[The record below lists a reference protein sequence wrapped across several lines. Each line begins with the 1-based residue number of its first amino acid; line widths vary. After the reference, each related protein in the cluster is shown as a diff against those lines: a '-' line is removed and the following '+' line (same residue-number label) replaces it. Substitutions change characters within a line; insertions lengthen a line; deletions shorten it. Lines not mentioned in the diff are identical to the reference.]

1 MFARHGTGFHPPVG
15 KNLCRGIRRTRRF
28 PAQAAKGIACRM
40 TGAYAL
46 LSHRPDGD
54 EWAADTGESM
64 VNEAR
69 SAASDAELQTIVQ
82 EADMGG
88 RKPIGLAGQFIFI
101 VAVGWS
107 LFQLWYASPLP
118 YLLNFGIFGDTQAR
132 SIHLAIAFLLTFLC
146 YPALA
151 SSSRKRIPWLDW
163 ALAIISC
170 LCAAYLVIF
179 YRELASRPGTP
190 TTADLVTAATGVLLL
205 IEATRRTQGG
215 GMVLITIGFIL
226 FCFAG
231 PYMPEVIQHKGVSI
245 SKFLQH
251 MWLTTEGVFGVAI
264 GVSVNFVFLF
274 VLFGALLDKAGG
286 NQWMMQISIALLG
299 HLRGGPAKVAVVSS
313 ALNGIVSGSS
323 VSNVVSGGIFTIPL
337 MKRSGLSGVKASAI
351 ETASSI
357 NGQMMPPVMGAA
369 SFLMAEYVG
378 IPISQIVMH
387 AFLPAVI
394 SYLALLYIVHLEAVK
409 IGAVPFERVV
419 ERPARERWIRR
430 GLGWSGTIVVC
441 GLLYYAIVAVDAAFG
456 PSAPLVLIFAGI
468 AVYVVALWYAS
479 QFPDLELDDPSAR
492 VLRIPEAW
500 SVARTGL
507 HFMIPVVV
515 LLWGMMFASMSTS
528 LAVFWATAVIIAML
542 LTQRPLIALFR
553 GRPGDM
559 AGETRRGIWDL
570 IDGLNLGAR
579 NMMGIAVA
587 TATAGIVVG
596 TMTLT
601 GMGLMMTDLVEFVS
615 QGQVVLMLVLT
626 AAICLIIG
634 LGIPTT
640 ASYILVASL
649 MAPVIVELGAQAG
662 MAIPLI
668 AVHLFVFYFGIMA
681 DVTPP
686 VGLAAFAAAAISG
699 EDPNKIGW
707 QGTVYSMR
715 TAILPFVFIFNPEM
729 LLIGVEHWLHAVL
742 VIGVSI
748 VAILLF
754 AAASMGWF
762 VTKSRLWESALL
774 LLVCFS
780 LFRPDWWLNRFAD
793 PYVEQPAQAFVTR
806 AAEVPEGTRLTVIV
820 EGTNIEGEDIRK
832 TVSLPFGEPNADTA
846 ARLRAVGL
854 SVSPSGGDLVINN
867 VVFGSYAKRIN
878 LGVGD
883 RIVAYLERADRPS
896 VVWIYIPALMLAALV
911 WMNQRRRARPGETGF

>member
-1 MFARHGTGFHPPVG
+1 
-15 KNLCRGIRRTRRF
+15 
-28 PAQAAKGIACRM
+28 
-40 TGAYAL
+40 
-46 LSHRPDGD
+46 
-54 EWAADTGESM
+54 M

-88 RKPIGLAGQFIFI
+88 RKPVGLAGQFIFI

-118 YLLNFGIFGDTQAR
+118 YLFNFGIFGDTQAR

-146 YPALA
+146 YPAFA
-151 SSSRKRIPWLDW
+151 SSSRKRIPWVDW
-163 ALAIISC
+163 ALAIVSC

-205 IEATRRTQGG
+205 VEATRRTQGG

-264 GVSVNFVFLF
+264 GVSTNFVFLF
-274 VLFGALLDKAGG
+274 VLFGSLLDKAGG
-286 NQWMMQISIALLG
+286 NQWMMQISVALLG

-313 ALNGIVSGSS
+313 AMNGIVSGSS

-337 MKRSGLSGVKASAI
+337 MKRAGLSGVKASAI

-357 NGQMMPPVMGAA
+357 NGQIMPPVMGAA

-378 IPISQIVMH
+378 IPHAQVVMH
-387 AFLPAVI
+387 AFLPALI
-394 SYLALLYIVHLEAVK
+394 SYLALLYIVHLEAVM
-409 IGAVPFERVV
+409 IGARPFERVV
-419 ERPARERWIRR
+419 ERPSRERWLRR
-430 GLGWSGTIVVC
+430 GIGWSGTIVVC
-441 GLLYYAIVAVDAAFG
+441 CLIYYAITAIQAVFGEASFPLLTAGGVAVY
-456 PSAPLVLIFAGI
+456 LL
-468 AVYVVALWYAS
+468 ALWYAA
-479 QFPDLELDDPSAR
+479 QFPDMEMDDPSSR

-515 LLWGMMFASMSTS
+515 LLWCLMFEGMSPALS
-528 LAVFWATAVIIAML
+528 VFWATVVVIAML

-553 GRPGDM
+553 GIGGGQFGAAMR
-559 AGETRRGIWDL
+559 AGLWDL

-601 GMGLMMTDLVEFVS
+601 GMGLMMTDLVEFIS
-615 QGQVVLMLVLT
+615 QGQVILMLLLT
-626 AAICLIIG
+626 AVICLIIG

-742 VIGVSI
+742 VIVVSV

-762 VTKSRLWESALL
+762 VTKSLLWESALL

-780 LFRPDWWLNRFAD
+780 LFRPDWWLNRFYD

-806 AAEVPEGTRLTVIV
+806 AAEVPEGSRLTVIV
-820 EGTNIEGEDIRK
+820 EGTNIEGEDVRK

-883 RIVAYLERADRPS
+883 RIVAHLERADRPS

-911 WMNQRRRARPGETGF
+911 WMNQRRRVRPGETGF

>member
-1 MFARHGTGFHPPVG
+1 
-15 KNLCRGIRRTRRF
+15 
-28 PAQAAKGIACRM
+28 
-40 TGAYAL
+40 
-46 LSHRPDGD
+46 
-54 EWAADTGESM
+54 M

-69 SAASDAELQTIVQ
+69 SVASEAELQAIVQ
-82 EADMGG
+82 EADLGG
-88 RKPIGLAGQFIFI
+88 RRPAGLAGRFIFL

-118 YLLNFGIFGDTQAR
+118 YLLNFGILGDTQAR

-146 YPALA
+146 YPAFA
-151 SSSRKRIPWLDW
+151 SSSRRRIPWVDW
-163 ALAIISC
+163 ALAIASC

-179 YRELASRPGTP
+179 YRELAARPGTP
-190 TTADLVTAATGVLLL
+190 TTLDLVTAAAGVLLL

-215 GMVLITIGFIL
+215 GMVIITIGFIL

-231 PYMPEVIQHKGVSI
+231 PYMPDVIAHKGVSI

-264 GVSVNFVFLF
+264 GVSTNFVFLF

-351 ETASSI
+351 ETSSSI

-369 SFLMAEYVG
+369 SFLMTEYVG
-378 IPISQIVMH
+378 IPIQQIVMH
-387 AFLPAVI
+387 AFLPAII
-394 SYLALLYIVHLEAVK
+394 SYLALLYIVHLEALK
-409 IGAVPFERVV
+409 IGMMPFARVV
-419 ERPARERWIRR
+419 ERGPRERWIRR
-430 GLGWSGTIVVC
+430 GLGWSGTIAVC
-441 GLLYYAIVAVDAAFG
+441 GLIYYAILGIQAGFGSSAFW
-456 PSAPLVLIFAGI
+456 VLIAAGV
-468 AVYVVALWYAS
+468 ATYLVALWYAA
-479 QFPDLELDDPSAR
+479 QFPDLEMDDPTSR

-507 HFMIPVVV
+507 HFIIPVVV
-515 LLWGMMFASMSTS
+515 LLWCMMFEAMSTS
-528 LAVFWATAVIIAML
+528 LAVFWATAVLIAMV

-553 GRPGDM
+553 GR
-559 AGETRRGIWDL
+559 AGEMGLAVYTGIWDL
-570 IDGLNLGAR
+570 IDGLNVGAR
-579 NMMGIAVA
+579 NMMGIAIA

-601 GMGLMMTDLVEFVS
+601 GMGLMMTDLVEFIS
-615 QGQVVLMLVLT
+615 QGQVILMLILT

-686 VGLAAFAAAAISG
+686 VGLAAYAAAAISG

-707 QGTVYSMR
+707 QGTIYSMR

-729 LLIGVEHWLHAVL
+729 LLIGLEDWVHGVL
-742 VIGVSI
+742 VISMSI

-762 VTKSRLWESALL
+762 VVKSRLWESAVL

-780 LFRPDWWLNRFAD
+780 LFRPDWWLNRFYE
-793 PYVEQPAQAFVTR
+793 PYVERPAQAFITQAGA
-806 AAEVPEGTRLTVIV
+806 AAEGARLTVIV
-820 EGTNIEGEDIRK
+820 EGVNIEGEDVRK
-832 TVSLPFGEPNADTA
+832 TVSMPLGEA
-846 ARLRAVGL
+846 AAEVATRLRGIGL
-854 SVSPSGGDLVINN
+854 SVSPMGEDLTINN
-867 VVFGSYAKRIN
+867 VAFGSYAKRIGLN
-878 LGVGD
+878 VGD

-896 VVWIYIPALMLAALV
+896 SAWIYLPALLLAALV
-911 WMNQRRRARPGETGF
+911 WMNQRRRARPEEAAPP